1 MVELTLDAFIE
12 SLGDDVV
19 RLRTRADGSVAF
31 ARAANGGRRHNFA
44 TLRKK
49 RRSGQQVDIWY
60 GNSWW
65 GNGIT
70 VDVDLPD
77 HEVRRQIAA
86 AYRLAGR

>member
-1 MVELTLDAFIE
+1 MDELTLDEFIE
-12 SLGDDVV
+12 SLGDDVI
-19 RLRTRADGSVAF
+19 RLRTRSDGSVAF
-31 ARAANGGRRHNFA
+31 SRAANGKRHNFV

-60 GNSWW
+60 GNAWW

-77 HEVRRQIAA
+77 HEVRRQILA